1 MTNKSPE
8 HVLYTITKLNALIC
22 ALQILYYI
30 KKKLVIK
37 TSFFFIH
44 FYKYVKIYY
53 DKGDD
58 YIERTN

>member
-1 MTNKSPE
+1 M
-8 HVLYTITKLNALIC
+8 YQDC
-22 ALQILYYI
+22 GI
-30 KKKLVIK
+30 KNKLVIK

>member
-30 KKKLVIK
+30 KVNKVRINLILFYFEIKNVIICNEDL
-37 TSFFFIH
+37 SII
-44 FYKYVKIYY
+44 KI
-53 DKGDD
+53 
-58 YIERTN
+58 E